1 VNNPGV
7 YVSHVETSAAPLVLF
22 FVALVL
28 AGVLVLAVMMF
39 VAGGARWKRP
49 VSGILSVLLVAGL
62 VGSFQGMASAASN
75 YDSTEAGQ
83 YGEYVAN
90 VQVWLAEEH
99 NITADTSTVE
109 SLLTREPE
117 NVVSERQVVPIQ
129 FFYNYTD
136 DEINVMHL
144 SVPVV
149 E

>member
-1 VNNPGV
+1 MNNPGV

-39 VAGGARWKRP
+39 VAGGARCKRP
-49 VSGILSVLLVAGL
+49 VSGVLSILLVAGL
-62 VGSFQGMASAASN
+62 VGAFQGMASASN
-75 YDSTEAGQ
+75 DYEQTETAQ
-83 YGEYVAN
+83 YSEYVAN
-90 VQVWLAEEH
+90 VQAWLAEEH